1 MFVIIIRITT
11 AMDNNQIKANVRYG
25 TFFKIVRENRM
36 DRRQQ
41 KTKKAIFLAFSRLLE
56 KKRYSHITV
65 QNIIDEA
72 NIGRSTFYAHFE
84 TKDELL
90 NAMCTAILEHIF
102 SDDLIREE
110 THDFSGNRNLQARLT
125 HLLYHLKEKEQDI
138 SSILSGD
145 SNELFMRYFKDY
157 LTKMFAKQT
166 VCVVSAAP
174 KDYVL
179 NHYVSSFAETVK
191 WWVEKDMSYSPYEVI
206 GFYMNIQREQA
217 SFLQ

>member
-1 MFVIIIRITT
+1 
-11 AMDNNQIKANVRYG
+11 
-25 TFFKIVRENRM
+25 M

-41 KTKKAIFLAFSRLLE
+41 KTRDAIFSAFSKLLE

-65 QNIIDEA
+65 QDIIDEA

-90 NAMCTAILEHIF
+90 NAMCTAIFRHIF
-102 SDDLIREE
+102 SDALEREE
-110 THDFSGNRNLQARLT
+110 THDFSENGNLQARLT
-125 HLLYHLKEKEQDI
+125 HLLYHLKEKQRDI

-145 SNELFMRYFKDY
+145 SSDLFMRYFKNY
-157 LTKMFAKQT
+157 LTEMFAKQT
-166 VCVVSAAP
+166 TGFISAAP

-191 WWVEKDMSYSPYEVI
+191 WWVEKGMSYLPEEI
-206 GFYMNIQREQA
+206 IEFYMNIQREQA
-217 SFLQ
+217 AFLQ

>member
-1 MFVIIIRITT
+1 
-11 AMDNNQIKANVRYG
+11 
-25 TFFKIVRENRM
+25 M

-41 KTKKAIFLAFSRLLE
+41 KTRDAIFSAFSRLLE

-90 NAMCTAILEHIF
+90 NAICMAIFGHIF
-102 SDDLIREE
+102 SDDLMREK
-110 THDFSGNRNLQARLT
+110 THDFSGNGNLQARLT
-125 HLLYHLKEKEQDI
+125 HLLYHLKEKQRDI

-145 SNELFMRYFKDY
+145 SSDVFMRYFKNY
-157 LTKMFAKQT
+157 LTEMFAKQ
-166 VCVVSAAP
+166 SAGVAIDAP
-174 KDYVL
+174 EDYVL

-191 WWVEKDMSYSPYEVI
+191 WWVEKDMTYSPEEIV
-206 GFYMNIQREQA
+206 GFYMN
-217 SFLQ
+217 FVKGN